1 MDLYKIQQNILRK
14 AKIDSQKVSAWIYD
28 DQSIVFDFLLND
40 YFVSISYS
48 TSGQSF
54 NFIERNMS
62 KVSKISI
69 FPKFLKYISE
79 IYGSYS
85 QSVNQEKTVLSFK
98 FAEADWAKIEDKFSE
113 ILEVTSIYLGREL
126 CYILN
131 VERDKGINLAEYLDK
146 PEVEYIG
153 VKGGSNEFFLSYA
166 RDHGLSDYVYELNNR
181 GFLAVEHKMGVSVFR
196 RVNKHSYK
204 DLLAYFPDSFHEL
217 ENVIYTV
224 EAPKSI
230 NANKKNLLVLFSY
243 THKSNESMLDRYYSH
258 PFPFIANS
266 IMPNTYIIRV
276 ADVADA
282 FGSHGLNTKF
292 DENIEDNIQ
301 HFIKSLMNIYG
312 VEKENIIISG
322 YSSGGTGAIY
332 HGLLG
337 GYKTFAIDPFL
348 GNHDYYKGKD
358 PLYLNSI
365 RKPIMKTF
373 KELPTRINHN
383 FENQVV
389 ISSAKVSEFYPDI
402 KELKQ
407 SLPAIV
413 LCEFDFE
420 RIRKHTDFPSNAS
433 FLIHTIINNL
443 LLGIHITDSDINL
456 NSDMK

>member
-1 MDLYKIQQNILRK
+1 MDLYQIQQNILRK
-14 AKIDSQKVSAWIYD
+14 AKIDSQKVNAWIYD
-28 DQSIVFDFLLND
+28 NQSIVFDFLLND

-48 TSGQSF
+48 TSGQTF
-54 NFIERNMS
+54 NFIERNKS

-79 IYGSYS
+79 VYGSYP

-98 FAEADWAKIEDKFSE
+98 FAEADWTKIEDKFSE

-131 VERDKGINLAEYLDK
+131 VEKNKGINLTEYLDK

-153 VKGGSNEFFLSYA
+153 VKGDSNEFFLSYA
-166 RDHGLSDYVYELNNR
+166 RNHDLSDYVYELNNR

-204 DLLAYFPDSFHEL
+204 DLLVYFPDSFHEL

-224 EAPKSI
+224 EAPKVLS
-230 NANKKNLLVLFSY
+230 ANKKNLLVLFSY
-243 THKSNESMLDRYYSH
+243 TNKSNENMVDRYYSH
-258 PFPFIANS
+258 PFPFISNS
-266 IMPNTYIIRV
+266 IMPNTYIIRM
-276 ADVADA
+276 ADVSDA

-301 HFIKSLMNIYG
+301 RFIKSLMSIYG
-312 VEKENIIISG
+312 VDKKNVVICG
-322 YSSGGTGAIY
+322 ASSGGTGAVY
-332 HGLLG
+332 HGLIG

-348 GNHDYYKGKD
+348 GNHKYYGGKD
-358 PLYLNSI
+358 PLYLHSI
-365 RKPIMKTF
+365 RTPILETF
-373 KELPTRINHN
+373 KKLPDVIDHN
-383 FENQVV
+383 LENQVV

-402 KELKQ
+402 KELKEA
-407 SLPAIV
+407 LPTVV

-420 RIRKHTDFPSNAS
+420 KIQKHIDFSGNTVFLSN
-433 FLIHTIINNL
+433 TIINNL
-443 LLGIHITDSDINL
+443 LLDIHITDSDINL
-456 NSDMK
+456 N

>member
-1 MDLYKIQQNILRK
+1 MDLYQIQKNILQK
-14 AKIDSQKVSAWIYD
+14 AKIDPGKVSAWIYE

-54 NFIERNMS
+54 NFIERNKS

-79 IYGSYS
+79 IYGSYP

-98 FAEADWAKIEDKFSE
+98 FAEADWVKIEDKFSE
-113 ILEVTSIYLGREL
+113 ILEVTSIYLGSEL

-131 VERDKGINLAEYLDK
+131 VEKNKGINLAEYLDK

-153 VKGGSNEFFLSYA
+153 VKGDSNEFFLTYA
-166 RDHGLSDYVYELNNR
+166 RKHGLSNYVYELNNK

-204 DLLAYFPDSFHEL
+204 DLLAYFSDSFHEL
-217 ENVIYTV
+217 ENVLYTV

-230 NANKKNLLVLFSY
+230 NANKKNLLILFPY
-243 THKSNESMLDRYYSH
+243 THKNNENMLDRYYSH
-258 PFPFIANS
+258 PFPFIANN

-276 ADVADA
+276 TDIAGA

-301 HFIKSLMNIYG
+301 RFIKSLMNIYG
-312 VEKENIIISG
+312 IEKENVILSG
-322 YSSGGTGAIY
+322 FSSGGTSAIY
-332 HGLLG
+332 HGLIG

-348 GNHDYYKGKD
+348 GNHNNYYNGKD
-358 PLYLNSI
+358 PVYLYSI
-365 RKPIMKTF
+365 RKPIMETF
-373 KELPTRINHN
+373 KELPTKINHN

-389 ISSAKVSEFYPDI
+389 ISSAKVSEFYQDI
-402 KELKQ
+402 KEFKR

-413 LCEFDFE
+413 LYEFDFE
-420 RIRKHTDFPSNAS
+420 KIQKHTDFPSNAS

-443 LLGIHITDSDINL
+443 LLDIHITDSDINL
-456 NSDMK
+456 N